1 MIRILYVESGSG
13 NGGSASCL
21 ANLVTGLDRAA
32 ITPIVAYYADG
43 VGIRRIREAGIETA
57 ALPARGRALALWR
70 LIRRHQVHLVH
81 NNNELYSQPGTMLAA
96 ALAGVPCVCTLR
108 ATRALTRRERFWVPL
123 VRRFFAVSEATREA
137 YVRTGI
143 PEGRIETALDGI
155 DLDRFHVNGLPWG
168 QTPKG
173 PTSDWGL
180 TPGLELDP
188 ASLTVGLVGRLIP
201 EKGIEEFLRA
211 ARVIVDRFP
220 RVQFVLVGGDP
231 TPEGRHMAVWQALA
245 DQLRLGAHVQFTG
258 WRGDIPA
265 LTARFDVA
273 AQASKYWEGW
283 AMSVLEA
290 MACGKPVVAT
300 RIGGVPEVVEHGVTG
315 LLVEPGDVAGLA
327 DAVVS
332 LLQDPAL
339 RRRLGEAGRRRA
351 EERFDQR
358 RLVARMQGAYRE
370 ILGERPA

>member
-1 MIRILYVESGSG
+1 MIRVLYVESGSG

-21 ANLVTGLDRAA
+21 ANLVTGLDRAVV
-32 ITPIVAYYADG
+32 TPIVAYYADG
-43 VGIRRIREAGIETA
+43 VGIHRIREAGIETV
-57 ALPARGRALALWR
+57 ALPLRGRAFALWR
-70 LIRRHQVHLVH
+70 LIRKHRVHIVH
-81 NNNELYSQPGTMLAA
+81 NNNELYSQPGTMLSA

-108 ATRALTRRERFWVPL
+108 ATRALTRREQFWVPFI
-123 VRRFFAVSEATREA
+123 RRFFAVSEATRET

-155 DLDRFHVNGLPWG
+155 DLDRFHVNGLLG
-168 QTPKG
+168 
-173 PTSDWGL
+173 GL

-231 TPEGRHMAVWQALA
+231 TPEGRHMAAWQALA

-258 WRGDIPA
+258 WRADIPA
-265 LTARFDVA
+265 LTAQFDVA

-315 LLVEPGDVAGLA
+315 LLVEPGDVVGLA
-327 DAVVS
+327 EAVVS

-358 RLVARMQGAYRE
+358 RLIAHMQGAYRE
-370 ILGERPA
+370 LLGGRTA